1 MSVKLTSINLNL
13 SAEFESKAEFKLTG
27 FDVPSIKVSMEA
39 ICNNSIE
46 IISSSDKSYIITNS
60 SITIDLPR
68 TTSMVKFTF
77 HKAET
82 RITDSRGRP
91 ITTINNNIIKYYPE
105 NTDYNFSRPDKDLFL
120 TINYLNSLAID
131 TAGLDHTPID
141 ESKPVIKPDDINRV
155 PGHQLGPHRSSRAM
169 AMFHMALFEV
179 YIVFYGKFKSYLNLG
194 RQNPGNVSIT
204 TRRAMIQAGFNIL
217 TFLYPSHNTRLNLLL
232 ENLMTNVIKVIDSEK
247 TSANNIAFLVS
258 NAVIEKRKDDKS
270 DVEEKQVGT
279 GENDYKVDNTE
290 KGQWEPDPLGNNKT
304 AVGSEWG
311 KVTPFVLQT
320 SHQFRCDQPP
330 ALDSKEYMMAFDDVK
345 SNGGDGVETR
355 TARSDDKTETGI
367 FWAYD
372 GTPSLCAPPRL
383 YNQVT
388 KKILY
393 ENNFPAENILYTLA
407 LINIAMADTAIA
419 CWESKYYYK
428 LWRPITAIRKSD
440 SDGNS
445 DTIGDIDWTPLGA
458 PFSNGKKIN
467 FTPPFP
473 AYPSGHATFGATMFQ
488 ILRNVF
494 MKFLFVETVPFSFI
508 SDEYNGITTPGDTS
522 TPGSTTP
529 TPSPRPYIKRFYNSF
544 RKAEEENAESRV
556 YLGVHFCFDKTSG
569 IKMGRDIGDHV
580 FDNLYK

>member
-13 SAEFESKAEFKLTG
+13 SAEFESKAGFKLTG
-27 FDVPSIKVSMEA
+27 FDGPIKVSMEA

-46 IISSSDKSYIITNS
+46 IISSDKIYNITNS
-60 SITIDLPR
+60 SITINLPR

-77 HKAET
+77 HRPET
-82 RITDSRGRP
+82 RITDRRGNV
-91 ITTINNNIIKYYPE
+91 IATNNNNIIKYYPE

-131 TAGLDHTPID
+131 TAGLDH
-141 ESKPVIKPDDINRV
+141 INREF
-155 PGHQLGPHRSSRAM
+155 GHQLGPHRSSRAM

-217 TFLYPSHNTRLNLLL
+217 TFLYPSHNNRLNLLL
-232 ENLMTNVIKVIDSEK
+232 ENLMTNVITVNESEK

-258 NAVIEKRKDDKS
+258 NAVIENRKNDKS
-270 DVEEKQVGT
+270 DIKERQVGT
-279 GENDYKVDNTE
+279 GENDYKVDKTE
-290 KGQWEPDPLGNNKT
+290 KGQWEPDPLLTNNT

-320 SHQFRCDQPP
+320 SHQFRCDPPP

-345 SNGGDGVETR
+345 SNGGDGVETL

-393 ENNFPAENILYTLA
+393 ENNFTVENILYTLA

-419 CWESKYYYK
+419 CWESKYHYK

-458 PFSNGKKIN
+458 PVSNGKGIN

-488 ILRNVF
+488 ILRRVF
-494 MKFLFVETVPFSFI
+494 IEFLGVETVPFSFI

-522 TPGSTTP
+522 TPTP
-529 TPSPRPYIKRFYNSF
+529 TPTPTARPYIKRFYNSF

-569 IKMGRDIGDHV
+569 ITMGRAIGDYV

>member
-1 MSVKLTSINLNL
+1 
-13 SAEFESKAEFKLTG
+13 
-27 FDVPSIKVSMEA
+27 
-39 ICNNSIE
+39 
-46 IISSSDKSYIITNS
+46 
-60 SITIDLPR
+60 
-68 TTSMVKFTF
+68 MVKFTF
-77 HKAET
+77 HRPET
-82 RITDSRGRP
+82 RITDSRGRV
-91 ITTINNNIIKYYPE
+91 ISTNNNNIIKYYPE

-141 ESKPVIKPDDINRV
+141 ESKPVNIGDREF
-155 PGHQLGPHRSSRAM
+155 GHQLGPHRSSRAM
-169 AMFHMALFEV
+169 AMFHMSLFEV
-179 YIVFYGKFKSYLNLG
+179 YIFLNGKFKSYFSLG
-194 RQNPGNVSIT
+194 REYPGNVSNI

-232 ENLMTNVIKVIDSEK
+232 ENLMTNVIKVSDSEK

-270 DVEEKQVGT
+270 DVEEKKVGT
-279 GENDYKVDNTE
+279 GGNDYKVDNTE

-320 SHQFRCDQPP
+320 LDTFRCEKPP
-330 ALDSKEYMMAFDDVK
+330 ALDSDEYMMAFDDVK
-345 SNGGDGVETR
+345 SNGGDGVNTF
-355 TARSDDKTETGI
+355 TARSDDKTEIGI

-393 ENNFPAENILYTLA
+393 ENNFPAENILYTLV

-419 CWESKYYYK
+419 CWESKYHYK
-428 LWRPITAIRKSD
+428 LWRPITAIRSD
-440 SDGNS
+440 LTTNPGTVRSEN
-445 DTIGDIDWTPLGA
+445 WTPLGA
-458 PFSNGKKIN
+458 PVSNGKGIN

-488 ILRNVF
+488 ILRRVF
-494 MKFLFVETVPFSFI
+494 IKFLSVETVPFSFI

-522 TPGSTTP
+522 TPGSGTP
-529 TPSPRPYIKRFYNSF
+529 TPTPTPRPYIKRFYDSF

-569 IKMGRDIGDHV
+569 ITMGRAIGDYV
-580 FDNLYK
+580 FDNLYKLV